1 MFYTDDMKKITYTSK
16 TDFVNPNMPWDFH
29 WWTSGHTTYHCHE
42 DYYEIFI
49 TTTDNIVQIYN
60 GQVSTLPSNSL
71 ILIRPNQYHQIYYTT
86 EGPNTPSHFNI
97 QLKIDYLLS
106 LVDYICP
113 TFKPFLESGDNLI
126 STKLNDTAFEY
137 IKQLANSVTLVSLSP
152 NNIEHQNIK
161 LLIFNIIL
169 ILSNNHQFAIQNHPN
184 NSNRNYAL
192 ELKEKLDNYE
202 YIQKNMSDIYE
213 LFPLSPTTLIKNF
226 RELTGMTI
234 VRYAT
239 LKKIEYIKSLLIY
252 TRYSILQISSLA
264 GYDSLSY
271 MISTFK
277 KEVGVTPS
285 VFRKNHL

>member
-1 MFYTDDMKKITYTSK
+1 MKKIIYTSK

-42 DYYEIFI
+42 DYYEVFI
-49 TTTDNIVQIYN
+49 TTTENIVQIYN
-60 GQVSTLPSNSL
+60 GEVSTLPSNSL
-71 ILIRPNQYHQIYYTT
+71 ILIKPHQYHQIYYTA

-97 QLKIDYLLS
+97 QLKIDYLLD

-113 TFKPFLESGDNLI
+113 TFKEILTSGDHFI
-126 STKLNDTAFEY
+126 STRLNNTTFEY
-137 IKQLANSVTLVSLSP
+137 IKQLANSVTLLSLSP

-169 ILSNNHQFAIQNHPN
+169 ILSGNNHFVPHNYTN
-184 NSNRNYAL
+184 NSHRNYAL
-192 ELKEKLDNYE
+192 ELKEKLDCYE
-202 YIQKNMSDIYE
+202 YIQKDISEIYQ
-213 LFPLSPTTLIKNF
+213 LYPLSPTTLIKSF

-234 VRYAT
+234 VRYST
-239 LKKIEYIKSLLIY
+239 LKKIEYIKALLMY

-277 KEVGVTPS
+277 KEVGVTPT
-285 VFRKNHL
+285 VFRKNNM